1 MKLKKTTIILIIV
14 CVVGLSLLLYPPV
27 SNYINEKHS
36 TKAINT
42 YMDKLGAV
50 DYEEYERI
58 WKDAVSYNEKLLE
71 RDNPYQLPSELA
83 VNYHKMLKLDES
95 GIMGYVEIPEID
107 VSLPIYHGT
116 SEAVLQA
123 GIGHVDWTSLP
134 VGGKSTH
141 CVLSGHRALASAKLL
156 TDLDKLREGDL
167 VILYILNEELTY
179 EVDQIRTVLPEDARD
194 LLTEEG
200 EDYCTLLT
208 CTPYGINTHRLLV
221 RGHRIENIVEE
232 AHVVSEA
239 VVIEPL
245 VVAPVL
251 AAPLLLLLL
260 LMVLFKKPESKKKPN
275 PVNNTP

>member
-1 MKLKKTTIILIIV
+1 MKKTTIILIII
-14 CVVGLSLLLYPPV
+14 CVAGLSLLLYPTV

-42 YMDKLGAV
+42 YLDSISNV
-50 DYEEYERI
+50 DQAEYERI
-58 WKDAVSYNEKLLE
+58 WNEAVTYNQKLNE
-71 RDNPYQLPSELA
+71 RDNPYKLPTELA
-83 VNYHKMLKLDES
+83 VKYYETLDFENA

-116 SEAVLQA
+116 SESVLQA
-123 GIGHVDWTSLP
+123 GIGHIDWTSLP
-134 VGGKSTH
+134 VGGESTH
-141 CVLSGHRALASAKLL
+141 CVLSGHRALSSAKLL

-179 EVDQIRTVLPEDARD
+179 EVDQIRTVVPEDATD
-194 LLTEEG
+194 LLIEEG
-200 EDYCTLLT
+200 KDYLTLLT

-221 RGHRIENIVEE
+221 RGHRIENIIEE

-251 AAPLLLLLL
+251 AFPLLFILL
-260 LMVLFKKPESKKKPN
+260 LMILFKKPESKKKKKS
-275 PVNNTP
+275 VNNTP